1 MATHSAT
8 PWWNGLRHP
17 IYMVFK
23 RWSERASTRS
33 DRSPEIGAAP
43 VHDCQS
49 SERLES
55 ERLESE
61 RLESERLERIAAY
74 ARSGYFNTEYT
85 VGMFVVP
92 LGVPLE

>member
-55 ERLESE
+55 ERLE
-61 RLESERLERIAAY
+61 RIAAY

-92 LGVPLE
+92 FDVPLE

>member
-1 MATHSAT
+1 
-8 PWWNGLRHP
+8 
-17 IYMVFK
+17 MVFK

-61 RLESERLERIAAY
+61 RLERIAAY